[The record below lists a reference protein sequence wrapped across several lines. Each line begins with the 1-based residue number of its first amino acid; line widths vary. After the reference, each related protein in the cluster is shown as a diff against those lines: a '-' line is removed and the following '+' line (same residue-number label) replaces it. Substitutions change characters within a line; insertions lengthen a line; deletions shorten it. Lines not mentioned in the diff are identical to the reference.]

1 MTWPMHLRCLADSR
15 SKYHHQQNGC
25 GHWATAD
32 VDIIEIMIRGCECC
46 RRVSS
51 SLWSVVVVVVATVV
65 WCCVIVVVVHPRTRC
80 CHHRNGLAIGPDP
93 ALTVSRMRVLGARKA
108 IVIIIIGCHV
118 VVAIP
123 VNPDQCELLKKDNG
137 YATASRVVGVPAP
150 QPISPSRHFRIT
162 LSSCHCCLDLS
173 LEG

>member
-1 MTWPMHLRCLADSR
+1 MHLRCLADSR

-51 SLWSVVVVVVATVV
+51 SLWSVVVVVVVVATVV

-123 VNPDQCELLKKDNG
+123 VNPDQCELLKKRQRVRNCEPG
-137 YATASRVVGVPAP
+137 GGCTSSTAHF
-150 QPISPSRHFRIT
+150 PISSFLHHIVIWSL
-162 LSSCHCCLDLS
+162 LSG
-173 LEG
+173 LES